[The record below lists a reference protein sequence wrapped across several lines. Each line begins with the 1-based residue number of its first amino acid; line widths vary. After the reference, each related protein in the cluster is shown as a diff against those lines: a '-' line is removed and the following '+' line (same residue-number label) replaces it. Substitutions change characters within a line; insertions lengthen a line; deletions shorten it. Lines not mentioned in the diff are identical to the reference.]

1 MNITTVTV
9 VLFAVYVSYN
19 GFSLLSHYWEHLRL
33 GYDALR
39 QLQELPQEHIDDFF
53 EAYKRLS
60 VMSVGGPSPED
71 KKAVADYYRVLNII
85 LTAGVVMEIML
96 LPPVIDRKQGI

>member
-1 MNITTVTV
+1 MSIELNP
-9 VLFAVYVSYN
+9 
-19 GFSLLSHYWEHLRL
+19 SLLSHYWEHLQL

-60 VMSVGGPSPED
+60 VKNS
-71 KKAVADYYRVLNII
+71 
-85 LTAGVVMEIML
+85 
-96 LPPVIDRKQGI
+96 